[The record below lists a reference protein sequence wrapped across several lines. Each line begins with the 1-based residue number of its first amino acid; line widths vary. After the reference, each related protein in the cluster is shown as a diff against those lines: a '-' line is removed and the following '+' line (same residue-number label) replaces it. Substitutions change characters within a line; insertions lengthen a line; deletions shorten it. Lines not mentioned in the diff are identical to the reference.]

1 MSTNVERRDQH
12 APGAVLA
19 GLHQFGAL
27 FGEEQCTVSN
37 T

>member
-12 APGAVLA
+12 APGAVPA

-27 FGEEQCTVSN
+27 FREEQWAVSN